1 MGRDSDRDIV
11 RVRVR
16 VRVKDK
22 IRVRVSLPI
31 VNNAGEPFQAIK
43 SQPCF

>member
-1 MGRDSDRDIV
+1 VRVGGRDRDIV

-16 VRVKDK
+16 VKDK
-22 IRVRVSLPI
+22 VRVRVSLPI